1 MARIYNELRNYQN
14 VPRQLVFDKDL
25 SDRARFVYV
34 FMACKPNDW
43 DFYLKPM
50 ANELGYSIETL
61 RKYINELITNGWL
74 VKGKQENENGI
85 FGAVEYTLK
94 ANKVLPNTE
103 NTEAENFRHGKN
115 PSQHNKDSLYNK
127 ENIEIKKDNIEK
139 EYKEKFKSF
148 VSLYKKMGGKAR
160 GIDTEFNDFT
170 KRHKDWKQ
178 ILPYLSLA
186 VQRETKARQQAKIE
200 KKFFPEPK
208 MLQTYLGKQRA
219 WELYVTIGEDVD
231 TDEYNPICDVSLNWN
246 DYYKCYIYTG
256 YWNGYIP
263 DGYTDENR
271 PNGAMVTLNNG
282 RGTKVWNKEKKIW
295 EDIKPR

>member
-14 VPRQLVFDKDL
+14 VPRKLVFDKDL

-34 FMACKPNDW
+34 FMACKPDDW

-50 ANELGYSIETL
+50 AAELGYSIETL
-61 RKYINELITNGWL
+61 RKYINELIANGWL
-74 VKGKQENENGI
+74 VKGKQENGNGI

-115 PSQHNKDSLYNK
+115 PTQHNKDSLHNK

-148 VSLYKKMGGKAR
+148 VSLYKKMGGKVR

-170 KRHKDWKQ
+170 KRHKDWKE

-186 VQRETKARQQAKIE
+186 VHRETKARQQAKIE

-231 TDEYNPICDVSLNWN
+231 TNEYNPMCDVSLNWN

>member
-14 VPRQLVFDKDL
+14 VPRKLVFDKDL

-61 RKYINELITNGWL
+61 RKYINELIANGWL

-170 KRHKDWKQ
+170 KRHKDWKE

-231 TDEYNPICDVSLNWN
+231 TNEYNPICDVSLNWN

>member
-14 VPRQLVFDKDL
+14 VPRKLVFDKDL

-50 ANELGYSIETL
+50 AAELGYSIETL
-61 RKYINELITNGWL
+61 RKYINELIANGWL

-115 PSQHNKDSLYNK
+115 PTQHNKDSLHNK

-148 VSLYKKMGGKAR
+148 VSLYKKMGGKVR
-160 GIDTEFNDFT
+160 GIDTEFKDFT
-170 KRHKDWKQ
+170 KRHKDWKE

-231 TDEYNPICDVSLNWN
+231 TNEYNPMCDVSLNWN

>member
-1 MARIYNELRNYQN
+1 MAKIKNELKGLQSIPRN
-14 VPRQLVFDKDL
+14 LIFDNSI
-25 SDRARFVYV
+25 SDRARFVYC
-34 FMACKPNDW
+34 FMVAKPDDW
-43 DFYLKPM
+43 DFFLDPM
-50 ANELGYSIETL
+50 ARELGYSVETL
-61 RKYINELITNGWL
+61 RKYINELVANGWL
-74 VKGKQENENGI
+74 VKEGQSNHDGK
-85 FGAVEYTLK
+85 FGSVKYTIK
-94 ANKVLPNTE
+94 ANKVFPCTE
-103 NTEAENFRHGKN
+103 NTVSENFRDGKN
-115 PSQHNKDSLYNK
+115 TTQHNIDYLQN
-127 ENIEIKKDNIEK
+127 KDNIHKQDNKEK

-170 KRHKDWKQ
+170 KRHKDWKE

-231 TDEYNPICDVSLNWN
+231 TNEYNPICDVSLNWN

>member
-14 VPRQLVFDKDL
+14 VPRKLVFDKDL

-50 ANELGYSIETL
+50 AAELGYSIETL
-61 RKYINELITNGWL
+61 RKYINELIANGWL

-103 NTEAENFRHGKN
+103 NTETENFRHGKI
-115 PSQHNKDSLYNK
+115 PTQHNKDSLHNK

-148 VSLYKKMGGKAR
+148 VSLYKKMGGKVR
-160 GIDTEFNDFT
+160 GIDTEFKDFT
-170 KRHKDWKQ
+170 KRHKDWKV

-231 TDEYNPICDVSLNWN
+231 TNEYNPICDVSLNWN

-295 EDIKPR
+295 ENIKPR